1 MRRSFDDFLHWL
13 TDKKVAVLGAGVSNR
28 PLIRLLLESGINLT
42 IFDRQTKENLAP
54 FLTELAADGYKPEIS
69 LGTDYLS
76 ALSGFDLIF
85 KTPIVRIDLPELL
98 AERRRGCIIT
108 SEMEVFLNFCPAE
121 VFAISG
127 SDGKTTTSSLTA
139 AILEAAGY
147 HTYLGGN
154 IGLPLLNQLSKMAAE
169 DKVVV
174 ELSSF
179 QLMGMIAQIDNAALT
194 NLSPNHLDVHK
205 DYEEYREAKAQI
217 FRHQGPCGR
226 LVLNG
231 ECAELAS
238 WAMEAQGQVIW
249 TAKRPFGDQ
258 ELYGIEADHLFYQAA
273 PALEREKLLDRFE
286 LKLLGR
292 HNALNVLTALALTK
306 EVVNRQQALAA
317 VTAFTGV
324 EHRIEL
330 IRTLDGVDYYNSS
343 IDSSP
348 SRTVQTLAVF
358 QEKETPLLLIAGGKD
373 KKLDYLELG
382 HAILASSRK
391 LYLYGAN
398 AALIEA
404 GVQAAQDEGEKAK
417 YDLEIQHCDSYEEA
431 LNLAHQAGQKGEA
444 VLLSP
449 AGTSFDHFKNFE
461 ERGKAFKAAVRELA

>member
-1 MRRSFDDFLHWL
+1 MRKSFNDFLNWL
-13 TDKKVAVLGAGVSNR
+13 TDKKVAVLGAGISNR
-28 PLIRLLLESGINLT
+28 PLIRLLLESGIKIS
-42 IFDRQTKENLAP
+42 IFDRQTKEELAP
-54 FLTELAADGYKPEIS
+54 FLSELNADAYEVETS
-69 LGTDYLS
+69 LGADYLA

-85 KTPIVRIDLPELL
+85 KTPVVRPDLPELS

-108 SEMEVFLNFCPAE
+108 SEMEVFLQFCPAE
-121 VFAISG
+121 IFAISG

-147 HTYLGGN
+147 HSYLGGN
-154 IGLPLLNQLSKMAAE
+154 IGLPLLSQLSQMTCE

-179 QLMGMIAQIDNAALT
+179 QLMGMTAKIDNAALT

-205 DYEEYREAKAQI
+205 DYAEYREAKAQI
-217 FRHQGPCGR
+217 FRHQGPQCR

-231 ECAELAS
+231 ECAELAPWS
-238 WAMEAQGQVIW
+238 LEAKGQLIW

-258 ELYGIEADHLFYQAA
+258 ALYGIEADHLFYQAA
-273 PALEREKLLDRFE
+273 PGVQREKLIDRSE

-292 HNALNVLTALALTK
+292 HNALNVLTALALT
-306 EVVNRQQALAA
+306 EEAVDRETALAA
-317 VTAFTGV
+317 VLAFEGV

-330 IRTLDGVDYYNSS
+330 IRSLDGVDYYNSS

-358 QEKETPLLLIAGGKD
+358 REKKAPLLLIAGGKD
-373 KKLDYLELG
+373 KKLDYRELG
-382 HAILASSRK
+382 HSILASVRK
-391 LYLYGAN
+391 LYLYGDN
-398 AALIEA
+398 SELIEA
-404 GVQAAQDEGEKAK
+404 GIESALREGAHAAYA
-417 YDLEIQHCDSYEEA
+417 LEIKHCSSYEEA
-431 LNLAHQAGQKGEA
+431 LHLARQAGRKGEA

-461 ERGKAFKAAVRELA
+461 ERGKAFKAAVHELV